1 MDPNK
6 THVKLWYDI
15 RNYFRKMVIQF
26 QHKEYFAT
34 NFATVIIL
42 KKEGREGER

>member
-26 QHKEYFAT
+26 QHKEYFAI
-34 NFATVIIL
+34 FL
-42 KKEGREGER
+42 QKSLY